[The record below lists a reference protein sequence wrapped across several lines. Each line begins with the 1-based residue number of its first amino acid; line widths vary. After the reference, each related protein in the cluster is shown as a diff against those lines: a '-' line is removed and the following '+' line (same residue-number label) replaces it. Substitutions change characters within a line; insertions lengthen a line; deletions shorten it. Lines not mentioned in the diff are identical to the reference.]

1 MYITEMQNRLA
12 DFIWQKDIKH
22 LARWQRGSISFL
34 RIIYAVG
41 SDLASGL
48 ISLRAAGLVYIT
60 LLSLV
65 PLLAVSF
72 SVLKGFGI
80 HNQLEPLLLHLLIPL
95 GNKGP
100 EIANQIISFV
110 DNIKVGALGTL
121 GLVFLLLTVL
131 SLVKKIETAF
141 NYSWKIATTRSLI
154 QRFSNYLSVILV
166 GPVLIFTGIGITASV
181 NNSTIVNDIL
191 MIEPFG
197 SFILM
202 IGKILPF
209 FLMLIV
215 FTFIYILVPNTRV
228 KIKPALA
235 GALTASLLWEL
246 ASRIFTSFIASST
259 NYTAIYSSFA
269 ILIIFM
275 LWIYATWLIV
285 LTGASFA
292 FYYQHPESTHNRQ
305 QDIPVSCRLREK
317 LAITIMQ
324 IISYQFHHQQLP
336 LSTLQLSRTLDI
348 SEPLILS
355 VVHAL
360 ETAELLVKIEK
371 GKNTY
376 IPARSLETIRIDSV
390 FSAIRKAEESAH
402 LHLDTITADKKVD
415 EIINR
420 INHSR
425 KKELGDITI
434 KDII

>member
-1 MYITEMQNRLA
+1 
-12 DFIWQKDIKH
+12 
-22 LARWQRGSISFL
+22 
-34 RIIYAVG
+34 
-41 SDLASGL
+41 
-48 ISLRAAGLVYIT
+48 
-60 LLSLV
+60 
-65 PLLAVSF
+65 
-72 SVLKGFGI
+72 
-80 HNQLEPLLLHLLIPL
+80 
-95 GNKGP
+95 
-100 EIANQIISFV
+100 
-110 DNIKVGALGTL
+110 
-121 GLVFLLLTVL
+121 
-131 SLVKKIETAF
+131 
-141 NYSWKIATTRSLI
+141 
-154 QRFSNYLSVILV
+154 
-166 GPVLIFTGIGITASV
+166 
-181 NNSTIVNDIL
+181 

-360 ETAELLVKIEK
+360 ETAELLVK
-371 GKNTY
+371 N
-376 IPARSLETIRIDSV
+376 
-390 FSAIRKAEESAH
+390 
-402 LHLDTITADKKVD
+402 
-415 EIINR
+415 
-420 INHSR
+420 
-425 KKELGDITI
+425 
-434 KDII
+434 